1 MEDGVI
7 QETNIFTIEQQLR
20 STEGYT
26 WSGDYSVIK
35 GRAGYFGECYCGEQ
49 DVWVSLYGNDLE
61 EITLARIDVF
71 EEDYELLITFA
82 SFFNTSLID
91 TEKVQQWIR
100 EYNPESGGVSRVF
113 GDAEFSLHFGMENE
127 DKYSL
132 YITALE

>member
-1 MEDGVI
+1 MI
-7 QETNIFTIEQQLR
+7 
-20 STEGYT
+20 
-26 WSGDYSVIK
+26 
-35 GRAGYFGECYCGEQ
+35 
-49 DVWVSLYGNDLE
+49 
-61 EITLARIDVF
+61 F